1 MLSGEGNENGG
12 KTTIGL
18 ISKKQLSTLQ
28 HTFFF
33 YISLPLFCTTTETS
47 ETLCLYFPFFSFSRS
62 TKIKSVDLFWLHD
75 EFTCVTRT
83 SKNAVSPRDG
93 TIASRSINTK
103 GGSAALV
110 LTRKQEAIA
119 RSFPSFKFEFF

>member
-18 ISKKQLSTLQ
+18 ISQKQLGSLQ
-28 HTFFF
+28 HTFF
-33 YISLPLFCTTTETS
+33 YISLPLFCTATETS
-47 ETLCLYFPFFSFSRS
+47 ETLCLYFPFFSFSSS

-75 EFTCVTRT
+75 EFTRVTRT
-83 SKNAVSPRDG
+83 SKNAVSPPDG
-93 TIASRSINTK
+93 TIASRSINTE

-110 LTRKQEAIA
+110 LTRKQDAIA